1 MEPFK
6 NIFSP
11 GLVMILAR
19 HLARHVPG
27 LDADMFCA
35 PIVAKL
41 APLELKARAQLIA
54 DHLHAALPGDSANR
68 AAVLRAILHPDRLDH
83 ADQPSDDRGLCGW
96 AILPLTMVV
105 GQHGVADFDR
115 GMALMREMTMRFSA
129 EFGIRHFLL
138 ADQARALAIMAGW
151 LDDPNRHVRRLV
163 SEGSRPRLPWAMRLP
178 ALMADPGPALPLLE
192 RLRDDPEPYVRRS
205 VANHLNDIAKDHP
218 RRVAAL
224 LADWARDGGKDRMA
238 LLRHAARGLIKAG
251 DADALAVFGHGMA
264 RIAPAVP
271 VLSTTRLQMGDTLA
285 FDVALTSLSDAPQ
298 SLSVDY
304 VLHYRKATGMLS
316 PKVFKGARLMLNPG
330 ETRTLRR
337 RHSFRDVTTRRH
349 YPGDHAL
356 SLRINGQDSDR
367 VVFMLLPPPLE
378 GKTR

>member
-1 MEPFK
+1 M
-6 NIFSP
+6 
-11 GLVMILAR
+11 
-19 HLARHVPG
+19 
-27 LDADMFCA
+27 
-35 PIVAKL
+35 
-41 APLELKARAQLIA
+41 
-54 DHLHAALPGDSANR
+54 
-68 AAVLRAILHPDRLDH
+68 LHPDRLDH
-83 ADQPSDDRGLCGW
+83 ANQASDDRGLCGW
-96 AILPLTMVV
+96 AILPLTLVV
-105 GQHGVADFDR
+105 GQHGIADFDR

-138 ADQARALAIMAGW
+138 ADQARALAIMTGW
-151 LDDPNRHVRRLV
+151 LDDPNRHVRRLI

-178 ALMADPGPALPLLE
+178 ALMADPAPTLPILE

-224 LADWARDGGKDRMA
+224 LDIWAQAGGADRMA

-251 DADALAVFGHGMA
+251 DADALAVFGHGPA

-271 VLSTTRLQMGDTLA
+271 VLSATRVQMGDTLA
-285 FDVALTSLSDAPQ
+285 FDVVLTSLSDAPQ

-304 VLHYRKATGMLS
+304 VLHYRKANGMLS
-316 PKVFKGARLMLNPG
+316 PKVFKGARLTLDPG
-330 ETRTLRR
+330 ETRILRR
-337 RHSFRDVTTRRH
+337 RHGFRDVTTRRH

-367 VVFMLLPPPLE
+367 VMFTLVSASQE